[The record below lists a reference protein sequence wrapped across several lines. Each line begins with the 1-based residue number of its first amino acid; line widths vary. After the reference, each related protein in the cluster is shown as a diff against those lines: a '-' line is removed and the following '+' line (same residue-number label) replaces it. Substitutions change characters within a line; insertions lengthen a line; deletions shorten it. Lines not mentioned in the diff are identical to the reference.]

1 MSNQD
6 EPLFVNGLIV
16 KRNDSA
22 PEWAIC
28 KLSIRVDELTS
39 FLKTHERSGWVNCE
53 IKRSKAGK
61 YFAVVDQWKPTD
73 GDAAKTGVAQARQA
87 AIEPSY
93 TPPSTG
99 DFDDDIP
106 FSNYEYKGWA

>member
-1 MSNQD
+1 MSD
-6 EPLFVNGLIV
+6 EKTFAAGLIV
-16 KRNDSA
+16 KRHERA
-22 PEWAIC
+22 PEFVLC
-28 KLSIRVDELTS
+28 NLSVKVDEFTAFAQQHQS
-39 FLKTHERSGWVNCE
+39 NGWLNIQCKV
-53 IKRSKAGK
+53 SKNGK
-61 YFAVVDQWKPTD
+61 MYAELDTWKPTD